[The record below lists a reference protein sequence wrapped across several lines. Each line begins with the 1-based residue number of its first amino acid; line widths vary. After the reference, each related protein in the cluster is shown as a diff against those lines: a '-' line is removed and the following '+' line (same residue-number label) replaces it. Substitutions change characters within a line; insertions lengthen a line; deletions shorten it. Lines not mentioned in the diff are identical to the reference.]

1 MSANNK
7 KSPELMSSYSVERYR
22 EGEIRIYHREEKER
36 EREICII
43 NGCGGGG
50 KQGGPAPLRADSDQ
64 REGGREQY
72 EPFTG
77 VLSTSSRACASAVDA
92 SGGRDVSIIEA
103 ESGRGSDGGSE
114 SGMGGSREGEEDER

>member
-1 MSANNK
+1 M
-7 KSPELMSSYSVERYR
+7 
-22 EGEIRIYHREEKER
+22 
-36 EREICII
+36 REISISNRCRR
-43 NGCGGGG
+43 GRGG
-50 KQGGPAPLRADSDQ
+50 KRETRKRPPPPHHTPRADSDQ
-64 REGGREQY
+64 RDVEREQY

-92 SGGRDVSIIEA
+92 SRGKDVSIIEA

>member
-1 MSANNK
+1 MGAEGGNK
-7 KSPELMSSYSVERYR
+7 EA
-22 EGEIRIYHREEKER
+22 
-36 EREICII
+36 
-43 NGCGGGG
+43 
-50 KQGGPAPLRADSDQ
+50 PAPPRADSDQ
-64 REGGREQY
+64 RDGEPEQY

-114 SGMGGSREGEEDER
+114 SGMGGSEEGKEDER

>member
-1 MSANNK
+1 MSINFLN
-7 KSPELMSSYSVERYR
+7 KSPRLISLY
-22 EGEIRIYHREEKER
+22 IRER
-36 EREICII
+36 EREIRIYYREICTV
-43 NGCGGGG
+43 NSTRGN
-50 KQGGPAPLRADSDQ
+50 QGSPAPAIPLAGSDQ
-64 REGGREQY
+64 RDGEREKY

-92 SGGRDVSIIEA
+92 SGGRDVSMIEA